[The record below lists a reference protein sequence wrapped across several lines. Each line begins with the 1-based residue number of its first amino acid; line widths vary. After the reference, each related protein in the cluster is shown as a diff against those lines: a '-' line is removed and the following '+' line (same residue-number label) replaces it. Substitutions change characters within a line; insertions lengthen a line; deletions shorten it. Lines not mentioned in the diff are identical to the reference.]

1 VDVDRRARA
10 LTKFEQAT
18 ELPMLLLALAMIP
31 LLALPAMVSLSSATT
46 ELLVRVEWAIWAVFA
61 TDLSIRTYLAP
72 RRARYLLAHWF
83 DVLIVVLPF
92 LRPLRIAR
100 SARVLRAFTALRL
113 VGPLARVVLTARS
126 VFGRHG
132 LHWAILVCGV
142 LFIACAGAVTHF
154 ERGGEGSI
162 KDFPTAL
169 WWAAVTITTVG
180 YGDTFP
186 VTPEGRG
193 VGIFLMF
200 VGIALF
206 SLITANI
213 AAFFMESDSKAEGPS
228 LADVMARLDSIEA
241 RISALGGSAPNP
253 RASFP
258 AKEGGDER
266 RTDRGLSA

>member
-1 VDVDRRARA
+1 
-10 LTKFEQAT
+10 
-18 ELPMLLLALAMIP
+18 MLLLALAMIP
-31 LLALPAMVSLSSATT
+31 LLAVPAMLSLSPDT
-46 ELLVRVEWAIWAVFA
+46 EEMLVRVEWVIWAAFA
-61 TDLSIRTYLAP
+61 ADLSIRTYLAP

-100 SARVLRAFTALRL
+100 SVRVVRALTALRL
-113 VGPLARVVLTARS
+113 VGPVARVVVSARS
-126 VFGRHG
+126 VLSRHG

-142 LFIACAGAVTHF
+142 LFVASAASVTYF

-213 AAFFMESDSKAEGPS
+213 AAFFMESDAKAEGPS

-241 RISALGGSAPNP
+241 QLGELRGSAPNP
-253 RASFP
+253 PSPFP
-258 AKEGGDER
+258 AREGGEQ
-266 RTDRGLSA
+266 TTKNKGLSA